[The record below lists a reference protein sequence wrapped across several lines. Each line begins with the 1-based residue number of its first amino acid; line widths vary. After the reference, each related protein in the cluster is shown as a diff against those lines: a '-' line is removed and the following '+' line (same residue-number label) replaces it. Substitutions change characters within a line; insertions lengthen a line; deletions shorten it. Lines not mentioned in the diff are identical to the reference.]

1 MMTST
6 TKEGFEIGFLKP
18 DEINYGTLK
27 TRHKS
32 DAYLIQQK
40 ETQLLG
46 GWVWFIQCKT
56 NLGQEYFK
64 PNHPLCFQM
73 KIGAY
78 PQKQRTFLY

>member
-40 ETQLLG
+40 RPNCWVG
-46 GWVWFIQCKT
+46 GYGLF
-56 NLGQEYFK
+56 N
-64 PNHPLCFQM
+64 
-73 KIGAY
+73 A
-78 PQKQRTFLY
+78 KQT